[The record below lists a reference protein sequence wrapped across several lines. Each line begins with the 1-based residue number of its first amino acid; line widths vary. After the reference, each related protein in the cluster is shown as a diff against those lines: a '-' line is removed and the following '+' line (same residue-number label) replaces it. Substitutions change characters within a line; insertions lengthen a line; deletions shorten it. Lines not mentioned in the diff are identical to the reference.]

1 MVAKIVSGR
10 SIRGILHYNE
20 NKVQSGDAFLLMAS
34 GFAGEVDQMGFWHKL
49 ARFKHLT
56 DLNARV
62 KTNALHISLNFHVDD
77 QPANEKM
84 QQIGVEYMQ
93 GIGFAEQPFLVY
105 VHRDS
110 AHPHM
115 HLITTNI
122 RRDGS
127 RIDLHDIG
135 KNLSEPVR
143 KALEIKYQLKKAQGE
158 EKQLRAALAKLEYGR
173 QPTKRAITN
182 LVTRVSQEYAYASF
196 AEFKAVLL
204 DFGVYA
210 DRGEADSEMF
220 RRNGL
225 QYFAMDALGRP
236 KGVPIKA
243 SSIYC
248 RPTIAHLE
256 KRYAKNAAAKKAVK
270 DQTREVLEG
279 ILANRD
285 ICSVQTFALSLEAA
299 GITLVPRRSE
309 RGGLY
314 GLTYIDHRH
323 KTVFNGSDLGKAY
336 SAQSVEKLLNSNGFF
351 HSLSRDY
358 NHSYTAG
365 GMADS
370 FANELNGGAGR
381 ILETLTQR
389 EQAPNV
395 LPAKRRKK
403 RRRAADQ
410 NRELNL

>member
-49 ARFKHLT
+49 VRFKHLT

-84 QQIGVEYMQ
+84 QQIAVEYMQ

-143 KALEIKYQLKKAQGE
+143 KALEIKYQLKKAQSE
-158 EKQLRAALAKLEYGR
+158 EKQVRAALAKLEYGR

-196 AEFKAVLL
+196 AEFKTVLL

-336 SAQSVEKLLNSNGFF
+336 TAQSVEKQLNSNGFL
-351 HSLSRDY
+351 HSVSRDY
-358 NHSYTAG
+358 NRSFTAEG
-365 GMADS
+365 TADG

-410 NRELNL
+410 NREHNL